1 MPPVPDSVPPPAIPP
16 AATAAPRPLVLVT
29 GLSGAGMST
38 ALKALEDLGYE
49 VLDNL
54 PLRLV
59 DAVLA
64 QEDSLAAPLALGI
77 DMRTRGFDAERLDT
91 LMAELAV
98 RPGVAARLV
107 FLTASDEALQRR
119 FTETRRR
126 HPLAADRPVADGILQ
141 ERTALEPVE
150 ERADLRLDTTDLAA
164 HELRR
169 ILAGHFGLSPG
180 AAPHVQVCSF
190 SFRHGVPRE
199 ADLVFDVRFLRNPH
213 YDPAL
218 RPLTGLDPEVQAH
231 IADDSAYG
239 DFMERLL
246 ALLLP
251 LLPRYGQEGK
261 SYLTVAIGCTGGKHR
276 SVFIAE
282 LLAARLAEAGW
293 PTGRAHR
300 ELERRRAG

>member
-1 MPPVPDSVPPPAIPP
+1 MRVPDTAPIEPAD
-16 AATAAPRPLVLVT
+16 PRRVTLVT

-54 PLRLV
+54 PVSLV

-64 QEDSLAAPLALGI
+64 QEEFLAKPLAIGL
-77 DMRTRGFDAERLDT
+77 DMRTRGFSEARLRE
-91 LMAELAV
+91 LAAELQQ
-98 RPGVAARLV
+98 RPGTAMTLI

-126 HPLAADRPVADGILQ
+126 HPLAADRPVLDGIAQ
-141 ERTALEPVE
+141 ERRLLSPLAEL
-150 ERADLRLDTTDLAA
+150 ADIAIDTSDLPA

-169 ILAGHFGLSPG
+169 LLAGHFGTQSG
-180 AAPHVQVCSF
+180 AGPTVHVCSF
-190 SFRHGVPRE
+190 SFRSGVPRE

-213 YDPAL
+213 YDAAL
-218 RPLTGLDPEVQAH
+218 RPLTGEDPAVQAY
-231 IADDSAYG
+231 IAEDSAYG
-239 DFMERLL
+239 EFMERLT

-251 LLPRYGQEGK
+251 LLPRYRQEGK

-276 SVFIAE
+276 SVFVTE
-282 LLAARLAEAGW
+282 VLAARLAEGGW
-293 PTGRAHR
+293 PVVQSHR
-300 ELERRRAG
+300 EIERRNLRG